1 MFTAIQTYLKALNL
15 DAVHLSISL
24 EGELLRVVT
33 SPFVADETRAANLT
47 PLLVTVSASD
57 LEAGYGQALNTFQ
70 TGQLSL
76 GLEQQ
81 VQASLEQAKAAKDA
95 KPTPSKKPVNS
106 TPTPPKAP
114 VSPPSAPEP
123 QGLFSATPAVEA
135 PAPATLEPELPAEPI
150 PTALPVQPAPVVQA
164 ANTVPFVAANPPAP
178 VRTPAVIQAEINAL
192 IPKINTFARD
202 FFDKDGILPDGVLHP
217 ALEGSK
223 LGKEYL
229 NLGLELFALEKLEK
243 GAA

>member
-1 MFTAIQTYLKALNL
+1 MFTAVQTYLKALNL

-33 SPFVADETRAANLT
+33 SPFVADETRAASLT

-57 LEAGYGQALNTFQ
+57 LEAGYGHALNTFQ
-70 TGQLSL
+70 AGQLSL

-95 KPTPSKKPVNS
+95 KPIPSKKPAS
-106 TPTPPKAP
+106 PTPIPPKPTVTPQNAP
-114 VSPPSAPEP
+114 QP
-123 QGLFSATPAVEA
+123 QGLFSAAPAIEV
-135 PAPATLEPELPAEPI
+135 PAPAGLEPEVPAEPI
-150 PTALPVQPAPVVQA
+150 PSAMPVQPEPVAVA
-164 ANTVPFVAANPPAP
+164 ANTVPFVAATPAIP
-178 VRTPAVIQAEINAL
+178 VRTAALIQAEINAL
-192 IPKINTFARD
+192 MPKINTFARD

-223 LGKEYL
+223 LGKEYI
-229 NLGLELFALEKLEK
+229 NLSLELFALEKLEK

>member
-33 SPFVADETRAANLT
+33 SPFVADETRAASLT

-81 VQASLEQAKAAKDA
+81 VQASLEQAIAAKDA
-95 KPTPSKKPVNS
+95 KPTPSKKPANS

-114 VSPPSAPEP
+114 VTPPNAPEP

-135 PAPATLEPELPAEPI
+135 PATLEPELAAEPI
-150 PTALPVQPAPVVQA
+150 PSALPVQPEPVAQA

-192 IPKINTFARD
+192 KPKINTFARD
-202 FFDKDGILPDGVLHP
+202 FFDKDGILSDGVLHP

>member
-33 SPFVADETRAANLT
+33 SPFVADESRAASLT

-57 LEAGYGQALNTFQ
+57 LEAGFGQALNTFQ

-81 VQASLEQAKAAKDA
+81 VQASLEQAIAAKDA
-95 KPTPSKKPVNS
+95 KPTPSKKPANS
-106 TPTPPKAP
+106 TPTPPKA
-114 VSPPSAPEP
+114 SATPPSAPEP
-123 QGLFSATPAVEA
+123 QGLFSATPVVEVLA
-135 PAPATLEPELPAEPI
+135 SLEPEVPAEPI
-150 PTALPVQPAPVVQA
+150 PTALPVQPAPMAQA
-164 ANTVPFVAANPPAP
+164 ANTVPFVAATPPAA
-178 VRTPAVIQAEINAL
+178 VRTAAVIQAEINAL
-192 IPKINTFARD
+192 KPKINTFARD

-223 LGKEYL
+223 LGKEYV